1 MGRLR
6 FLTAGESHGECLT
19 GILEGMPA
27 GLPLS
32 AAHIDAHLARRQG
45 GHGRGARQKIERDAV
60 RILSGVRHGFTIGS
74 PIGLLIENRDWANWR
89 EAMRVDAGGNPAL
102 KAVTV
107 PRPGHADYPGAVKYG
122 LSDMRSVFERA
133 SARETAMR
141 VAVGSVARGLLSEF
155 GIEIASR
162 VVSIGDASD
171 ASGRCEAIPVPRWS
185 EAADASP
192 VRCLD
197 EGASRAMVAAIDAAR
212 AAGDTLG
219 GVFEV
224 RVSGLPVGLGSHV
237 HWDRRLE
244 GDLAKGLM
252 SLNAV
257 KGVEVGLGFAGARK
271 PGSEAH
277 DALFR
282 DAAGGGPV
290 RRTNRSGGIDG
301 GVTTGTDL
309 VLRAAMKPLAT
320 LMRPLPSVDLATGAE
335 TSAHVERSD
344 ICAVPAAAVVA
355 ESIVALVLAD
365 AFLEKYGGDSV
376 GEIRVHYE
384 ASKRE

>member
-27 GLPLS
+27 GLSLVS
-32 AAHIDAHLARRQG
+32 SYIDAHLARRQG

-74 PIGLLIENRDWANWR
+74 PIALQVENRDWANWK
-89 EAMRVDAGGNPAL
+89 EAMRVGPGGDPAL
-102 KAVTV
+102 KAVSV
-107 PRPGHADYPGAVKYG
+107 PRPGHADHPGAVKYG

-141 VAVGSVARGLLSEF
+141 VAVGSVARRLLEEF

-162 VVSIGDASD
+162 VVSIGDREDATEAGDGLPVRDWNAS
-171 ASGRCEAIPVPRWS
+171 
-185 EAADASP
+185 ADASP

-197 EGASRAMVAAIDAAR
+197 GPSARAMVEAIDAAR
-212 AAGDTLG
+212 AAGETLG

-224 RVSGLPVGLGSHV
+224 RASGLPAGLGSHV

-257 KGVEVGLGFAGARK
+257 KGVEVGLGFSGARR

-282 DAAGGGPV
+282 DAARQAV
-290 RRTNRSGGIDG
+290 YRKTNRSGGIDG
-301 GVTTGTDL
+301 GMTTGGDL

-320 LMRPLPSVDLATGAE
+320 LMKPLPSVDLATGAE
-335 TSAHVERSD
+335 VPAHVERSD
-344 ICAVPAAAVVA
+344 VCAVPAAAVAA

-365 AFLEKYGGDSV
+365 VFLEKYGGDSLE
-376 GEIRVHYE
+376 EIRAHYE
-384 ASKRE
+384 AKKE